1 MEEENAKKEYELTF
15 LTRAEDK
22 VEEVIAMLK
31 KSGAE
36 ITSQGTL
43 VRQRLAYPIEKET
56 QAVMSSLNFRL
67 DPEAVA
73 GLDHELRF
81 NPHVLRFLM
90 VTPPIAKPQG
100 ITYERRTA
108 FGSESANAS
117 GSAHAGRPAGLPDG
131 SPRFGEAGRQD
142 GQARPRPAGSE
153 SAHAPKKAEPAPA
166 TALSNEALEKRLEE
180 ILQ

>member
-1 MEEENAKKEYELTF
+1 MAMEETQVSDKKEYELAF
-15 LTRAEDK
+15 LTRAEDS

-56 QAVMSSLNFRL
+56 QAVMGSLNFRL
-67 DPEAVA
+67 DPDAIA

-100 ITYERRTA
+100 MMYERRA
-108 FGSESANAS
+108 AQQGEPRRSAETQERRRAAPAS
-117 GSAHAGRPAGLPDG
+117 VSDSA
-131 SPRFGEAGRQD
+131 S
-142 GQARPRPAGSE
+142 S
-153 SAHAPKKAEPAPA
+153 SAHAPKATARTQKAEPAPA
-166 TALSNEALEKRLEE
+166 AALSNEALEKRLEE
-180 ILQ
+180 ILK

>member
-43 VRQRLAYPIEKET
+43 VRQLLAYPIEKET

-108 FGSESANAS
+108 FGF
-117 GSAHAGRPAGLPDG
+117 GGRGLL
-131 SPRFGEAGRQD
+131 
-142 GQARPRPAGSE
+142 
-153 SAHAPKKAEPAPA
+153 H
-166 TALSNEALEKRLEE
+166 
-180 ILQ
+180 